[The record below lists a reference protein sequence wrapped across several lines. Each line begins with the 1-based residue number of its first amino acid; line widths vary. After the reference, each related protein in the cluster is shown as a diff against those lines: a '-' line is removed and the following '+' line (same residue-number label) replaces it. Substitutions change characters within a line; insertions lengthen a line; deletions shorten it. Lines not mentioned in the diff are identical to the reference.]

1 LTSTAVASAKVGL
14 VPAPD
19 YVATIRRVYGQGR
32 LLLPGVSTVVVRTD
46 LEPGRIHLL
55 LTRRSDTGR
64 WSLPAGILELSEQPA
79 AAALRELL
87 EETRITAQVER
98 LALLTTDPDVVYPN
112 GDTCQFVSMCFRCRY
127 VSGEAEVGDE
137 ESTEVAWFP
146 ADGLPEE
153 LSAIQKRRIR
163 CALEDRDDCIF
174 DL

>member
-1 LTSTAVASAKVGL
+1 
-14 VPAPD
+14 VPTPD
-19 YVATIRRVYGQGR
+19 YIAAIRRAYGAGR

-46 LEPGRIHLL
+46 LERGRVHLL
-55 LTRRSDTGR
+55 LTRRTDTGR
-64 WSLPAGILELSEQPA
+64 WSLPAGIVEPFEQPA

-87 EETRITAQVER
+87 EETCITAHVER

-127 VSGEAEVGDE
+127 LSGEAQVGDE

-146 ADGLPEE
+146 ADELPEE
-153 LSAIQKRRIR
+153 LTDIQRRRIR
-163 CALEDRDDCIF
+163 CALDDRDDCVF

>member
-1 LTSTAVASAKVGL
+1 L
-14 VPAPD
+14 VPIPD
-19 YVATIRRVYGQGR
+19 YVAAIRRVYGQGR

-64 WSLPAGILELSEQPA
+64 WSLPAGIVEPSEQPA

-87 EETRITAQVER
+87 EETRITALVER

-112 GDTCQFVSMCFRCRY
+112 GDTSQFVSMCFRCRY
-127 VSGEAEVGDE
+127 VSGEAQVGDE

-146 ADGLPEE
+146 ADELPEE
-153 LSAIQKRRIR
+153 LDEIDRRR
-163 CALEDRDDCIF
+163 VSCALEDRDDCIF